1 MYHPP
6 FPTPATP
13 GHKDPFQFAP
23 PNLHP
28 PPAMH
33 LSQQSSHPQPQP
45 HAQQQSQ
52 PSHPPR
58 HTSNSHSTTS
68 SRHGSQ
74 AQSSHNH
81 YSETDSE
88 QDDDKV
94 ERDKL
99 EIRREKNRVKQRNL
113 RLRRANHIADLE
125 RDVANLKSDNTAL
138 QNALSVSQQHESNLQ
153 GWIHDLES
161 VLFRNGLASDVE
173 GLRRIWSDRE
183 LKRSRPSIGGLPM
196 NPAYP
201 PPIQQQAPIDPLST
215 LARAASQLPTPSS
228 NMYPKTQLP
237 PTQPVANPNG
247 ERPTLPRPTSFSRPY
262 ENPYPTPD
270 VAWSTQMHDY
280 VHSEAALQA
289 QEGGDLKRRRVEE
302 WQPYGIAGRPPT
314 QATVT
319 TMTGRRSD
327 TVLPPIQPFAAP
339 SAEPP
344 RPPSAPNAKG
354 QQRFQEGEKGEKVSP
369 RLIRISDLV
378 SPSHA
383 GETFWGGSNERLP
396 KRDENMP
403 PRAIVPINS
412 VESLQ
417 LPASQFDPGER
428 TKAEAPSKCY
438 TTGDGPLL
446 TPLSETRA

>member
-1 MYHPP
+1 MTRWKEISLKYGERRIASSKGICDVGSPYSP
-6 FPTPATP
+6 FR
-13 GHKDPFQFAP
+13 FRF
-23 PNLHP
+23 LL
-28 PPAMH
+28 
-33 LSQQSSHPQPQP
+33 LSV
-45 HAQQQSQ
+45 
-52 PSHPPR
+52 PSHANI
-58 HTSNSHSTTS
+58 S
-68 SRHGSQ
+68 
-74 AQSSHNH
+74 
-81 YSETDSE
+81 
-88 QDDDKV
+88 V
-94 ERDKL
+94 
-99 EIRREKNRVKQRNL
+99 
-113 RLRRANHIADLE
+113 RRANHIADLE

-327 TVLPPIQPFAAP
+327 TVLPPIQPLAAP

-403 PRAIVPINS
+403 VS
-412 VESLQ
+412 HQ
-417 LPASQFDPGER
+417 AS
-428 TKAEAPSKCY
+428 SI
-438 TTGDGPLL
+438 
-446 TPLSETRA
+446 